1 MAEGMVN
8 RYNIETYLDQSE
20 PVNGILME
28 ERIPLSEWT
37 EVDGS
42 HASASATGT
51 KFNGLDSATV
61 AGDAGWS
68 SAITMPVLSFK
79 ESAEAEVF
87 RLPTHLPHDLALQ
100 SADGRFE
107 PYIAIGLRWRFVS
120 AALASTSKSLK
131 VVTRWH
137 NQGVNNTF
145 NSVTV
150 TGSAAG
156 TGVAYATTSAFQWT
170 WFEVCGAVDTT
181 VGMTAAQ
188 KRALVA
194 GALIDYQIG
203 VSAALAS
210 DECFQISA
218 TAIRMRRHITVK
230 DKTARAYR
238 PN

>member
-20 PVNGILME
+20 PVNGILLE
-28 ERIPLSEWT
+28 ERIPLGDWKGT
-37 EVDGS
+37 NGDNLG
-42 HASASATGT
+42 ATNAGVSYMG
-51 KFNGLDSATV
+51 NDSATS
-61 AGDAGWS
+61 AGDLGYLGAPT
-68 SAITMPVLSFK
+68 IPVIAWK
-79 ESAEAEVF
+79 ESAETEII
-87 RLPTHLPHDLALQ
+87 RHTTHIPHDFVLQ

-131 VVTRWH
+131 VTARWQ

-145 NSVTV
+145 NNATV
-150 TGSAAG
+150 TGAAAG
-156 TGVAYATTSAFQWT
+156 TGVAYATVSAFQWT